1 MDQRFYHIALKAMPQ
16 IGQTRVN
23 RLLQHFGNA
32 QTAWC
37 SSPIQW
43 REVVALSEV
52 QWTEVEQKYR
62 PFLPEYIHEDLLK
75 KEIKMLIPEDDSYP
89 ELLREISLPPEH
101 LFIQGEFSKDE
112 TCIAIVG
119 SRKASHYGKTVATHL
134 AEGLADCGFTV
145 VSGLAQGIDSAAHKG
160 ALLKGRTAAVLGA
173 GHDHIY
179 PKEHALLAREIQ
191 KQGGVI
197 SEYLYPTTPQA
208 GFFPARNRIIS
219 GLSLATIVVEA
230 KDTSGSLITATFAL
244 EQGRE
249 VFAVP
254 GNIFSENSK
263 GCHDLIK
270 QGAKLVHSMEDV
282 LDEFQYL
289 SLLNRHK
296 AISSSM
302 EVSLTLM
309 QQKVLSALEAEPI
322 HIDQLAVD
330 LSLPIGV
337 LLSELTQLD
346 LLGLAK
352 ANPGG
357 YYNKEVL

>member
-1 MDQRFYHIALKAMPQ
+1 MPQ

-23 RLLQHFGNA
+23 QLLQHFGNA
-32 QTAWC
+32 QMAWC
-37 SSPIQW
+37 AAPKLW
-43 REVVALSEV
+43 RGTIALSEK

-62 PFLPEYIHEDLLK
+62 LHLPELIYDDLMK
-75 KEIKMLIPEDDSYP
+75 RDIQMWIPEDEGYP

-112 TCIAIVG
+112 TCIAVVG
-119 SRKASHYGKTVATHL
+119 SRKASHYGRTVASHL

-160 ALLKGRTAAVLGA
+160 ALLKGRTVAVLGA

-179 PKEHALLAREIQ
+179 PKEHAHLSQEIRNR
-191 KQGGVI
+191 GGVI
-197 SEYLYPTTPQA
+197 SEYLYPTTPQS

-270 QGAKLVHSMEDV
+270 QGAKLVHSIEDI

-289 SLLNRHK
+289 SLSNRQK
-296 AISSSM
+296 ATSSSV

-309 QQKVLSALEAEPI
+309 QQKILSALEAEPI

-330 LSLPIGV
+330 LSLPVGV

-357 YYNKEVL
+357 YYIKEVL